1 MQANGERYKT
11 GRIWEEIARDIE
23 QSAEF
28 KKYYD
33 ELMKLPKENL
43 AEFAAFYLASIDY
56 FRRLLEIF
64 HSQMKK

>member
-43 AEFAAFYLASIDY
+43 AKFAAFYLAGIDY
-56 FRRLLEIF
+56 FKKLLEIF
-64 HSQMKK
+64 HSQVKK